1 MMCLSKISRFEL
13 SKHKRHTTN
22 SNFNIRVVYSIE
34 AQLTQVQ
41 NSGIPT
47 LEHRKKNYRKTDYL
61 AMDHRIPSVIEENVQ
76 SDFNS
81 HDTSASFRNSLDSLS
96 SLSHPAGNSTSLDLN
111 DDLASTDNHSFNLAL
126 SRRSFESSSFVTSS
140 FRPSFDDSLPLL
152 GLNRLS
158 LQKLSPLGP
167 NSIYEIIADVDSKKN
182 TSSSLS
188 PNVNNRS
195 KKNLHIKPPTQKDIP
210 AIHLSKVEKAS
221 KDDLKQYLNDIGN
234 EYDKYSSNK
243 QLTTTTLESFVK
255 RQNGGEHDLLENE
268 IDSLDTIP
276 EIYFEENFNL
286 DDPRVFN
293 SVTEGNRI
301 DDLNVLAQD
310 KLSWYLDTVEVHLVN
325 EISKSSSSFFDALND
340 LNEISG
346 KNKSIVKL
354 IENLRSKLESLQ
366 TNKIEK
372 NLEKIN
378 LINKR
383 KNVAK
388 LEQGLLQINTV
399 LNQSDVAESLFLKGE
414 YEKCLDKVD
423 YVESL
428 IRGEVTDLN
437 WPDKLQ
443 DLRSVP
449 ALVNMRELLCNLRI
463 QTGQSYSKI
472 FTNYLLEDLRKHY
485 EDINYMKVI
494 ERLSSNATYEKKIDD
509 RFKKKLGKFIIGLT
523 RCEEIATAF
532 KYYEDQTINEMK
544 NIVRVFLPSDDTP
557 VPNESKNGTSSVGS
571 SNKPSGKS
579 LSSMIKALTPR
590 EFEDMV
596 IKIYATVS
604 EGLRRLT
611 VHQKLL
617 LDLALSN
624 IKEQDQDQTNLIMQ
638 LDIRNCINKSIEIV
652 QIRMG
657 KIIAVRK
664 EINASLRYD
673 YFLRFFYINSIF
685 LNECENISGL
695 NFKFLPD
702 IISSQIKNFNSTFQH
717 HNLKKVSHSL
727 ETEEWKPLIVT
738 ADLQEIVN
746 KIVDNVNL
754 DSEQRWKKDLLHLR
768 NTKEET
774 NGHEKKQKDEQ
785 SSHKRSIVVGDKTFV
800 ASNSLLALISMIADY
815 FVLKTNFQHYSNTYE
830 SYLIELFK
838 YYNFRAFQTIKRP
851 DGSLDRDKNL
861 SIVGESLDCLQ
872 ELIHYIR
879 IDFDNLELDDLYN
892 SIISNFATSKS
903 RIDSINTIGE

>member
-1 MMCLSKISRFEL
+1 M
-13 SKHKRHTTN
+13 N
-22 SNFNIRVVYSIE
+22 
-34 AQLTQVQ
+34 
-41 NSGIPT
+41 
-47 LEHRKKNYRKTDYL
+47 
-61 AMDHRIPSVIEENVQ
+61 HRIPSTIQENAQ
-76 SDFNS
+76 SDFNNS
-81 HDTSASFRNSLDSLS
+81 IDHQSSFRNSLDSLS
-96 SLSHPAGNSTSLDLN
+96 SLVHPEANSTSLDLN
-111 DDLASTDNHSFNLAL
+111 DDLASTDNHSSNLAL

-158 LQKLSPLGP
+158 IQKVSPLGP
-167 NSIYEIIADVDSKKN
+167 NSIYEIIADVDSKKAT
-182 TSSSLS
+182 TSSTLS
-188 PNVNNRS
+188 PNVGNRT
-195 KKNLHIKPPTQKDIP
+195 KGKNLHIRPPTQKDIP

-221 KDDLKQYLNDIGN
+221 RDELKNYLTDIGS
-234 EYDKYSSNK
+234 EYDRYASNK

-255 RQNGGEHDLLENE
+255 RQNGGENENDLLEKE

-276 EIYFEENFNL
+276 EIYFKDNFNL
-286 DDPRVFN
+286 DDPRVFS
-293 SVTEGNRI
+293 SVTEGNKI
-301 DDLNVLAQD
+301 DNLNDLAQD

-340 LNEISG
+340 LNDISG
-346 KNKSIVKL
+346 KNKSIVNL
-354 IENLRSKLESLQ
+354 IENLKLKLKSLQ
-366 TNKIEK
+366 ENKVEK
-372 NLEKIN
+372 NLDKIH

-388 LEQGLLQINTV
+388 LEQGLLQVNTV
-399 LNQSDVAESLFLKGE
+399 LNEADIAESLFLKGE

-428 IRGEVTDLN
+428 IRGEVTDLS
-437 WPDKLQ
+437 WPFKLQ

-449 ALVNMRELLCNLRI
+449 GLVNMRELLCNLRI

-472 FTNYLLEDLRKHY
+472 FTNFLLEDLRKHY
-485 EDINYMKVI
+485 EDIDVLKVCK
-494 ERLSSNATYEKKIDD
+494 RLSTNSTYEKKIDD
-509 RFKKKLGKFIIGLT
+509 DFKAKLNEFIIGLT
-523 RCEEIATAF
+523 RCEEIASAF
-532 KYYEDQTINEMK
+532 KNYEDQTVNEMK
-544 NIVRVFLPSDDTP
+544 NIVRFFLPNDETSND
-557 VPNESKNGTSSVGS
+557 SKNGGTSSVGS

-579 LSSMIKALTPR
+579 LSSMIKGLTPR

-596 IKIYATVS
+596 IKIFATVS

-638 LDIRNCINKSIEIV
+638 LDIRNCINRSIEIV

-664 EINASLRYD
+664 DINASLRSD

-702 IISSQIKNFNSTFQH
+702 VISSQIKNFNLTFHH

-727 ETEEWKPLIVT
+727 EVEEWKPLIVT
-738 ADLQEIVN
+738 AELQEIVY
-746 KIVDNVNL
+746 KIVDNENL
-754 DSEQRWKKDLLHLR
+754 DAEQKWKKDLLHLR
-768 NTKEET
+768 DEKESET
-774 NGHEKKQKDEQ
+774 NGNQEPTAKDEQ
-785 SSHKRSIVVGDKTFV
+785 TSHKRSIVVGDKTFV
-800 ASNSLLALISMIADY
+800 ASNSLLTLISLIADY
-815 FVLKTNFQHYSNTYE
+815 FVLKVNFHHYSNTYE
-830 SYLIELFK
+830 SYLLELFK
-838 YYNFRAFQTIKRP
+838 YYNSRTFQSIKRP
-851 DGSLDRDKNL
+851 DGSLDRNKNL

-892 SIISNFATSKS
+892 TILHQFATSKS
-903 RIDSINTIGE
+903 RIDSINTIDE